1 MPPPVDPY
9 ATLDSISRQSALM
22 NNRTRS
28 AFEPTRSNNSSPW
41 QDFDTLW
48 TGSSSANPT
57 PVPSSLNNNN
67 QAQFLPFS
75 AFDADEK
82 MRRALQEQADY
93 ELALKLS
100 KADQKPTSANT
111 SWRWN

>member
-1 MPPPVDPY
+1 MPPPIDPY
-9 ATLDSISRQSALM
+9 ATLDSIARQSALM
-22 NNRTRS
+22 NKRTHS
-28 AFEPTRSNNSSPW
+28 AFEPARSNNSSPW
-41 QDFDTLW
+41 EGFDTLW

-57 PVPSSLNNNN
+57 PMPTSAA
-67 QAQFLPFS
+67 QATFSPFS

-100 KADQKPTSANT
+100 KADQKSQKPSANA
-111 SWRWN
+111 WRWN